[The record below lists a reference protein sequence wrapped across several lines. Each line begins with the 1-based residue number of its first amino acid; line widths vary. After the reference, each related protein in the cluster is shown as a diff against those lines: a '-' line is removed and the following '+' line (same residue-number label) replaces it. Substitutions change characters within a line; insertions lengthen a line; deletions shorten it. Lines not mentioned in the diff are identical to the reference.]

1 MNNIVLFDGVCN
13 LCNRSV
19 DFIIR
24 NEKSYKLQF
33 ASLQSDVGKS
43 IVSKSGLDEIPDS
56 VMLYV
61 DGKLLVRS
69 DAVLAISTYLN
80 RPYAYGIIFK
90 NVPKVLR
97 DSGYN
102 LIAKNRYRWF
112 GKKETCRVPS
122 ADERERFLG

>member
-24 NEKSYKLQF
+24 HEKSHKLQF
-33 ASLQSDVGKS
+33 GSLQSDVGKS
-43 IVSKSGLDEIPDS
+43 ILSKSGLDKTPDS

-69 DAVLAISTYLN
+69 DAALAISTYLK

-90 NVPKVLR
+90 YVPKVLR
-97 DSGYN
+97 DSVYN

>member
-13 LCNRSV
+13 LCNSSV
-19 DFIIR
+19 DCIIR
-24 NEKSYKLQF
+24 HEKSHKLQF

-43 IVSKSGLDEIPDS
+43 IVNKSGLDEIPDS

-61 DGKLLVRS
+61 DGKLLIRS
-69 DAVLAISTYLN
+69 DAVLAISTYLK

-90 NVPKVLR
+90 YVPKILR
-97 DSGYN
+97 DSVYN

-112 GKKETCRVPS
+112 GKRETCRVPS

>member
-13 LCNRSV
+13 LCNRSI

-24 NEKSYKLQF
+24 NQKSHKLQF
-33 ASLQSDVGKS
+33 VSLQSDVGKS
-43 IVSKSGLDEIPDS
+43 IVNKSGLDEIPDS

-69 DAVLAISTYLN
+69 DAALAISTYLK
-80 RPYAYGIIFK
+80 RPYVYGIIFK
-90 NVPKVLR
+90 YVPKILR
-97 DSGYN
+97 DSVYN

>member
-24 NEKSYKLQF
+24 HEKSHKLQF

-43 IVSKSGLDEIPDS
+43 IVNKSGLDEIPDS
-56 VMLYV
+56 VMLFV
-61 DGKLLVRS
+61 DGELLVRS
-69 DAVLAISTYLN
+69 DAALAISTYLK
-80 RPYAYGIIFK
+80 RPYVYGIIFK
-90 NVPKVLR
+90 YVPKILR
-97 DSGYN
+97 DSVYN

>member
-24 NEKSYKLQF
+24 NQKSHKLQF

-43 IVSKSGLDEIPDS
+43 IVNKSGFDEIPDS

-61 DGKLLVRS
+61 DGKLLIRS
-69 DAVLAISTYLN
+69 DAVLAISTYLK

-90 NVPKVLR
+90 YVPKILR
-97 DSGYN
+97 DSVYN

>member
-24 NEKSYKLQF
+24 NEKSDKLQF

-43 IVSKSGLDEIPDS
+43 IVNKSGLDEIPDS
-56 VMLYV
+56 VMLFV
-61 DGKLLVRS
+61 DGELLVRS
-69 DAVLAISTYLN
+69 DAALAISTYLK
-80 RPYAYGIIFK
+80 RPYVYGIIFK
-90 NVPKVLR
+90 YVPKILR
-97 DSGYN
+97 DSVYN

-112 GKKETCRVPS
+112 GKKEKCRVPS

>member
-24 NEKSYKLQF
+24 NEKTDELQF

-43 IVSKSGLDEIPDS
+43 ITSKSGFDEIPDS

-69 DAVLAISTYLN
+69 DAVIAISTYLK
-80 RPYAYGIIFK
+80 RPYAYGKVFK
-90 NVPKVLR
+90 YVPKGLR
-97 DSGYN
+97 DSVYR
-102 LIAKNRYRWF
+102 LIAKNRYQWF

-122 ADERERFLG
+122 AEERERFLG

>member
-24 NEKSYKLQF
+24 NEKSDKLQF

-43 IVSKSGLDEIPDS
+43 IVNKSGLDEIPDS
-56 VMLYV
+56 VMLFV
-61 DGKLLVRS
+61 DGELLVRS
-69 DAVLAISTYLN
+69 DAALAISTYLK
-80 RPYAYGIIFK
+80 RPYVYGIIFRY
-90 NVPKVLR
+90 VPKILR
-97 DSGYN
+97 DSVYN

>member
-24 NEKSYKLQF
+24 NEKSDKLQF
-33 ASLQSDVGKS
+33 ASLQSAVGKS
-43 IVSKSGLDEIPDS
+43 IVSKSGLDETPDS

-61 DGKLLVRS
+61 DGKLLMRS
-69 DAVLAISTYLN
+69 DAVLAISTYLK
-80 RPYAYGIIFK
+80 RPYAYGTILK
-90 NVPKVLR
+90 YVPKILR
-97 DSGYN
+97 DSVYN

>member
-24 NEKSYKLQF
+24 HEKSHKLQF

-43 IVSKSGLDEIPDS
+43 IVNKSGFDEIPDS

-61 DGKLLVRS
+61 DGKLLIRS
-69 DAVLAISTYLN
+69 DAVLAISTYLK

-90 NVPKVLR
+90 YVPKVLR
-97 DSGYN
+97 DSVYN

>member
-24 NEKSYKLQF
+24 NEKSDKLQF

-43 IVSKSGLDEIPDS
+43 IVNKSGLDEIPDS
-56 VMLYV
+56 VMLFV
-61 DGKLLVRS
+61 DGELLVRS
-69 DAVLAISTYLN
+69 DAALAISTYLK
-80 RPYAYGIIFK
+80 RPYVYGIIFK
-90 NVPKVLR
+90 YVPKILR
-97 DSGYN
+97 DSVYN

-112 GKKETCRVPS
+112 GKRETCRVPS

>member
-24 NEKSYKLQF
+24 NEKSHKLQF
-33 ASLQSDVGKS
+33 ASSQSDVGKS
-43 IVSKSGLDEIPDS
+43 ILSKSGLDEIPDS

-97 DSGYN
+97 DSVYN

>member
-24 NEKSYKLQF
+24 NQKSHKLQF

-43 IVSKSGLDEIPDS
+43 IVNKSGLDEIPDS
-56 VMLYV
+56 VMLFV
-61 DGKLLVRS
+61 DGELLVRS
-69 DAVLAISTYLN
+69 DAALAISTYLK
-80 RPYAYGIIFK
+80 RPYVYGIIFK
-90 NVPKVLR
+90 YVPKILR
-97 DSGYN
+97 DSVYN

-112 GKKETCRVPS
+112 GKKEKCRVPS

>member
-24 NEKSYKLQF
+24 NEKSDKLQF

-43 IVSKSGLDEIPDS
+43 IVNKSGLDEIPDS
-56 VMLYV
+56 VMLFV
-61 DGKLLVRS
+61 DGELLVRS
-69 DAVLAISTYLN
+69 DAALAISTYLK
-80 RPYAYGIIFK
+80 RPYVYGIIFK
-90 NVPKVLR
+90 YVPKILR
-97 DSGYN
+97 DSVYN

-112 GKKETCRVPS
+112 GKKEKCIVPS

>member
-24 NEKSYKLQF
+24 NEKSDKLQF

-43 IVSKSGLDEIPDS
+43 IVNKSGLDEIPDS
-56 VMLYV
+56 VMLFV
-61 DGKLLVRS
+61 DGELLVRS
-69 DAVLAISTYLN
+69 DAALAISTYLK
-80 RPYAYGIIFK
+80 RPYVYGIIFK
-90 NVPKVLR
+90 YVPKILR
-97 DSGYN
+97 DSVYN

>member
-24 NEKSYKLQF
+24 NEKSDKLQF

-43 IVSKSGLDEIPDS
+43 ITSKSGLDEIPDS

-69 DAVLAISTYLN
+69 DAIIAICTYLK
-80 RPYAYGIIFK
+80 RPYAYGTIFK
-90 NVPKVLR
+90 YVPKGLR
-97 DSGYN
+97 DSVYR
-102 LIAKNRYRWF
+102 LIAKNRYQWF

-122 ADERERFLG
+122 AEERERFLG

>member
-24 NEKSYKLQF
+24 HEKSHKLQF

-43 IVSKSGLDEIPDS
+43 IVNKSGLDEIPDS

-61 DGKLLVRS
+61 DGKLLIRS
-69 DAVLAISTYLN
+69 DAVLAISTYLK

-90 NVPKVLR
+90 YVPKILR
-97 DSGYN
+97 DSVYN

-112 GKKETCRVPS
+112 GKKEKCRVPS

>member
-24 NEKSYKLQF
+24 HEKSHKLQF

-43 IVSKSGLDEIPDS
+43 IVNKSGLDEIPDS

-61 DGKLLVRS
+61 DGKLLIRS
-69 DAVLAISTYLN
+69 DAVLAISTYLK

-90 NVPKVLR
+90 YVPKILR
-97 DSGYN
+97 DSVYN

>member
-24 NEKSYKLQF
+24 NEKSHKLQF

-43 IVSKSGLDEIPDS
+43 IVSKSGLDKTPDS

-69 DAVLAISTYLN
+69 DAALAISTYLK

-90 NVPKVLR
+90 YVPKILR
-97 DSGYN
+97 DSVYN

>member
-24 NEKSYKLQF
+24 HEKSHKLQF

-43 IVSKSGLDEIPDS
+43 IVNKSGLDEIPDS

-69 DAVLAISTYLN
+69 DAALAISTYLK
-80 RPYAYGIIFK
+80 RPYVYGIIFK
-90 NVPKVLR
+90 YVPNILR
-97 DSGYN
+97 DSVYN

>member
-19 DFIIR
+19 DFVIR
-24 NEKSYKLQF
+24 HEKSHKLQF

-43 IVSKSGLDEIPDS
+43 IVNKSGLDEIPDS

-61 DGKLLVRS
+61 DGKLLIRS
-69 DAVLAISTYLN
+69 DAVLAISTYLKQ
-80 RPYAYGIIFK
+80 PYTYGIIFK
-90 NVPKVLR
+90 YVPKILR
-97 DSGYN
+97 DSVYN

>member
-24 NEKSYKLQF
+24 HEKSHKLQF

-43 IVSKSGLDEIPDS
+43 IVNKSGFDEIPDS

-61 DGKLLVRS
+61 DGKLLIRS
-69 DAVLAISTYLN
+69 DAVLAISTYLK

-90 NVPKVLR
+90 YVPKILR
-97 DSGYN
+97 DSVYN

-112 GKKETCRVPS
+112 GKRETCRVPS

>member
-13 LCNRSV
+13 LCNSSV
-19 DFIIR
+19 DCIIR
-24 NEKSYKLQF
+24 HEKSHKLQF

-43 IVSKSGLDEIPDS
+43 IVNKSGLDEIPDS

-61 DGKLLVRS
+61 DGKLLIRS
-69 DAVLAISTYLN
+69 DAVLAISTYLK

-90 NVPKVLR
+90 YVPKILR
-97 DSGYN
+97 DSVYN

>member
-13 LCNRSV
+13 LCNRSI

-24 NEKSYKLQF
+24 NQKSHKLQF
-33 ASLQSDVGKS
+33 VSLQSDVGKS
-43 IVSKSGLDEIPDS
+43 IVNKSGLDEIPDS

-69 DAVLAISTYLN
+69 DAALAISTYLK
-80 RPYAYGIIFK
+80 RPYVYGIIFK
-90 NVPKVLR
+90 YVPKILR
-97 DSGYN
+97 DSVYN

-112 GKKETCRVPS
+112 GKKEKCRVPS

>member
-13 LCNRSV
+13 LCNSSV
-19 DFIIR
+19 DCIIR
-24 NEKSYKLQF
+24 HEKSHKLQF

-43 IVSKSGLDEIPDS
+43 IVNKSGLDKTPDS

-69 DAVLAISTYLN
+69 DAALAISTYLK
-80 RPYAYGIIFK
+80 RPYVYGIIFRY
-90 NVPKVLR
+90 VPKILR
-97 DSGYN
+97 DSVYN

-112 GKKETCRVPS
+112 GKRETCRVPS

>member
-24 NEKSYKLQF
+24 NQKSHKLQF
-33 ASLQSDVGKS
+33 VSLQSDVGKS
-43 IVSKSGLDEIPDS
+43 IVNKSGLDEIPDS

-69 DAVLAISTYLN
+69 DAALAISTYLK
-80 RPYAYGIIFK
+80 RPYVYGIIFK
-90 NVPKVLR
+90 YVPKILR
-97 DSGYN
+97 DSVYN

>member
-24 NEKSYKLQF
+24 HEKSHKLQF

-43 IVSKSGLDEIPDS
+43 IVNKSGLDEIPDS

-61 DGKLLVRS
+61 DGKLLIRS
-69 DAVLAISTYLN
+69 DAVLAINTYLK
-80 RPYAYGIIFK
+80 RPYAYGLIFK
-90 NVPKVLR
+90 YVPKILR
-97 DSGYN
+97 DSVYN

-112 GKKETCRVPS
+112 GKRETCRVPS

>member
-24 NEKSYKLQF
+24 NQKSHKLQF

-43 IVSKSGLDEIPDS
+43 IVNKSGLDEIPDS

-69 DAVLAISTYLN
+69 DAALAISTYLK
-80 RPYAYGIIFK
+80 RPYVYGIIFK
-90 NVPKVLR
+90 YVPKILR
-97 DSGYN
+97 DSVYN

>member
-24 NEKSYKLQF
+24 HEKSHKLQF

-43 IVSKSGLDEIPDS
+43 IVNKSGFDEIPDS

-61 DGKLLVRS
+61 DGKLLIRS
-69 DAVLAISTYLN
+69 DAVLAISTYLK

-90 NVPKVLR
+90 YVPKILS
-97 DSGYN
+97 DSVYN

>member
-97 DSGYN
+97 DSVYN

>member
-24 NEKSYKLQF
+24 NQKSHKLQF
-33 ASLQSDVGKS
+33 VSLQSDVGKS
-43 IVSKSGLDEIPDS
+43 IVNKSGLDQIPDS

-69 DAVLAISTYLN
+69 DAALAISTYLK
-80 RPYAYGIIFK
+80 RPYVYGIIFK
-90 NVPKVLR
+90 YVPKILR
-97 DSGYN
+97 DSVYN

>member
-24 NEKSYKLQF
+24 NEKSDKLQF

-43 IVSKSGLDEIPDS
+43 IVNKSGLDEIPDS
-56 VMLYV
+56 VMLFV
-61 DGKLLVRS
+61 DGELLVRS
-69 DAVLAISTYLN
+69 DAALAISTYLK

-90 NVPKVLR
+90 YVPKILR
-97 DSGYN
+97 DSVYN

-112 GKKETCRVPS
+112 GKKEKCRVPS

>member
-24 NEKSYKLQF
+24 HEKSHKLQF

-43 IVSKSGLDEIPDS
+43 IVNKSGFDEIPDS

-61 DGKLLVRS
+61 DGKLLIRS
-69 DAVLAISTYLN
+69 DAVLAISTYLK

-90 NVPKVLR
+90 YVPKILR
-97 DSGYN
+97 DSVYN

>member
-24 NEKSYKLQF
+24 NEKSDKLQF

-43 IVSKSGLDEIPDS
+43 IVNKSGLDEIPDS
-56 VMLYV
+56 VMLFV
-61 DGKLLVRS
+61 DGELLVRS
-69 DAVLAISTYLN
+69 DAALAISTYLK
-80 RPYAYGIIFK
+80 RPYVYGIIFK
-90 NVPKVLR
+90 YVPKILR
-97 DSGYN
+97 DSVYN
-102 LIAKNRYRWF
+102 LIAKNRYRRF
-112 GKKETCRVPS
+112 GKKEKCRVPS

>member
-24 NEKSYKLQF
+24 NQKSHKLQF

-43 IVSKSGLDEIPDS
+43 IVNKSGLDEIPDS
-56 VMLYV
+56 VMLFV
-61 DGKLLVRS
+61 DGELLVRS
-69 DAVLAISTYLN
+69 DAALAISTYLK
-80 RPYAYGIIFK
+80 RPYVYGIIFRY
-90 NVPKVLR
+90 VPKILR
-97 DSGYN
+97 DSVYN

>member
-24 NEKSYKLQF
+24 NEKSDKLQF

-43 IVSKSGLDEIPDS
+43 IVNKSGLDEIPES
-56 VMLYV
+56 VMLFV
-61 DGKLLVRS
+61 DGELIVRS
-69 DAVLAISTYLN
+69 DAALAISTYLK
-80 RPYAYGIIFK
+80 RPYVYGIIFRY
-90 NVPKVLR
+90 VPKILR
-97 DSGYN
+97 DSVYN